1 VAIVVCGLVIVI
13 CVIIAYKCF
22 KTALHNRQN
31 PRQELTETPM
41 IPLPAVAFTQR
52 YYDDSVYN
60 ANKRENPANKSQTS
74 SNNNTYADIQNSPAA
89 GGGGG
94 GAVGGFASGDDYSV
108 EPFAMY
114 EAPSDNQGRPS
125 KSPSSYETL
134 K

>member
-1 VAIVVCGLVIVI
+1 
-13 CVIIAYKCF
+13 
-22 KTALHNRQN
+22 
-31 PRQELTETPM
+31 M

-52 YYDDSVYN
+52 YNDDSVYN

-94 GAVGGFASGDDYSV
+94 GAVCGFTSGDDYSV

-114 EAPSDNQGRPS
+114 EAPSDNQGSPS